1 MYSKTMM
8 YTYMFLEVL
17 KYYYNHKKNRF
28 KTFLLLL
35 FTWTYIYNSTFEM
48 NKDNQNL
55 YETQTKNPESTQKVM
70 LWGVTVKR
78 CL

>member
-1 MYSKTMM
+1 MYSRSSSHVSRS
-8 YTYMFLEVL
+8 YQILL
-17 KYYYNHKKNRF
+17 QPQKKPRF

-55 YETQTKNPESTQKVM
+55 YETQTKKPESTLKVM
-70 LWGVTVKR
+70 LWG
-78 CL
+78 